1 MAKRREAQKK
11 EKEKE
16 KKTAT
21 GATGHTNTNTVPM
34 TMPHRTVR
42 VAWCRTYTTVGWN
55 DEDTARSWNEVPP
68 DYILA

>member
-1 MAKRREAQKK
+1 MKGTKDYT
-11 EKEKE
+11 E

-21 GATGHTNTNTVPM
+21 GARGHTNINTVPM
-34 TMPHRTVR
+34 TVPRPTVR
-42 VAWCRTYTTVGWN
+42 VAWCRTETTVRWN